1 MVGSMRH
8 ACAAI
13 VLALSLTV
21 PAATARAERIG
32 VILPGHILGFWCS
45 LRKGMEQ
52 AARDLNIQLIV
63 RGAAD
68 GAALDRQVN
77 VQLRLMDYMI
87 AQGVSGL
94 VLAPEPLAAGTP
106 PVSVKVPLV
115 LVDREGPA
123 FKSLSIVA
131 TDNFAAGRKAAL
143 SLAGVLPTGANV
155 AVLRLAANIPSTTQ
169 REDGFVSVA
178 REKGWNVVIDAHV
191 GYELREAEERAA
203 ALLHGHQGALDAVF
217 APNETVAFGAVR
229 VIGAMPP
236 RARPRLVVFDWRP
249 EFRQALADG
258 VLHAV
263 VLQDVHRMGYRS
275 VTTAAAAVRGET
287 VASKQD
293 VDIAIVTRLNMDDP
307 AILPRQADCAN

>member
-8 ACAAI
+8 AGVVI

-21 PAATARAERIG
+21 PASMACAERIG
-32 VILPGHILGFWCS
+32 VILPGHVLGFWCS

-52 AARDLNIQLIV
+52 AARDLDLQLIV
-63 RGAAD
+63 RGSAD

-87 AQGVSGL
+87 AQGVSGI
-94 VLAPEPLAAGTP
+94 VLAPEPLAVGTP
-106 PVSVKVPLV
+106 PVSVRVPLV

-131 TDNFAAGRKAAL
+131 TDNFGAGRKAAL

-155 AVLRLAANIPSTTQ
+155 AILRLAADIPSTTQ
-169 REDGFVSVA
+169 REEGFISVA
-178 REKGWNVVIDAHV
+178 REKGWNVVIDAYV
-191 GYELREAEERAA
+191 GYELREAQERAA
-203 ALLHGHQGALDAVF
+203 AILHGHQGALDAVF

-229 VIGAMPP
+229 LVGAMPTQ
-236 RARPRLVVFDWRP
+236 ARPRLVVFDWRP

-258 VLHAV
+258 VLYAV

-275 VTTAAAAVRGET
+275 VTTAAAAARGET
-287 VASKQD
+287 VDSKQD
-293 VDIAIVTRLNMDDP
+293 VDIAIVTRSNMDDP

>member
-1 MVGSMRH
+1 MVGLLRH
-8 ACAAI
+8 AGVVI

-21 PAATARAERIG
+21 PASVVRAERIG
-32 VILPGHILGFWCS
+32 AILPGHVLGFWCS

-52 AARDLNIQLIV
+52 AARDLNLQLIV
-63 RGAAD
+63 RGSAD

-77 VQLRLMDYMI
+77 VQLSLMDYMI
-87 AQGVSGL
+87 AQGVSGI
-94 VLAPEPLAAGTP
+94 VLAPEPLAAGTS

-155 AVLRLAANIPSTTQ
+155 AVLRLAADIPSTTQ
-169 REDGFVSVA
+169 REEGFISVA
-178 REKGWNVVIDAHV
+178 REKGWNLVINAYV
-191 GYELREAEERAA
+191 GYELREAQERAA
-203 ALLHGHQGALDAVF
+203 TLLRGREGALDAVF

-229 VIGAMPP
+229 VVGAMPLS
-236 RARPRLVVFDWRP
+236 RRPRLVVFDWRP

-258 VLHAV
+258 ALHAV

-275 VTTAAAAVRGET
+275 VTTAAAAARGET
-287 VASKQD
+287 VDSKQD
-293 VDIAIVTRLNMDDP
+293 VDIAIVTRSNMDDP
-307 AILPRQADCAN
+307 AILPRQADCTN